1 MADKTCTVRTRKFI
15 TNRLLGRKQF
25 VVDVLH
31 PGRPTVSKT
40 ELSERIAKMYKVQ
53 DDKTVFLFGFKTKFG
68 GGRTTGFGL
77 IYDTLDI
84 AKKIEPKYRLRR
96 AGMMKKPEGSR
107 KQRKE
112 RKNRIKKLRGKT
124 KNKST

>member
-1 MADKTCTVRTRKFI
+1 MSEKTCTIRTRKFI

-25 VVDVLH
+25 VIDVLH
-31 PGRPTVSKT
+31 PGSSTPSKE
-40 ELSERIAKMYKVQ
+40 ELTGKLSKMYKVS
-53 DDKTVFLFGFKTKFG
+53 DDKTVVLFGFRTKFG

-84 AKKIEPKYRLRR
+84 LKKIEPKFRLRR
-96 AGMMKKPEGSR
+96 AGLMAKPEGSR

-112 RKNRIKKLRGKT
+112 RKNRIKKLRGKA
-124 KNKST
+124 KNKTT